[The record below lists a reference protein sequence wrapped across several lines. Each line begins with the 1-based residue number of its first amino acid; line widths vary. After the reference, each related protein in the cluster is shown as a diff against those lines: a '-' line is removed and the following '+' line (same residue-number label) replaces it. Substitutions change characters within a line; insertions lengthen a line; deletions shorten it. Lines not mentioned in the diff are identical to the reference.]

1 MIPLGIIAPASNAAT
16 LSSIRQKVNGVH
28 WYSRGKCS
36 VGIALASLIRP
47 SACLMRRGAMVAD
60 TRLIGIVSVA
70 TTAYS

>member
-1 MIPLGIIAPASNAAT
+1 MIPFGIIALASNAVT
-16 LSSIRQKVNGVH
+16 LSSIRQKANGAH

-36 VGIALASLIRP
+36 AGIALADQIRP
-47 SACLMRRGAMVAD
+47 SAHRMRRGAMVAD